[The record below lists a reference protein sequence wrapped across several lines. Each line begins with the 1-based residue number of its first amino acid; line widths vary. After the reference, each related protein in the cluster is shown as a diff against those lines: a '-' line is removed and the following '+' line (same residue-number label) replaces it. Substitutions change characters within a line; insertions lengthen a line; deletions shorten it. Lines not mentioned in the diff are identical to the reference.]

1 MNKSIFTLMTAALL
15 MAGPVVNVA
24 HAAGAGTITATAGT
38 AATKLEGTK
47 FYLGTGTSALFPIAT
62 VTGSDYVTIG
72 VGAAAGAGTAVFEVR
87 NLKTVDETSVS
98 FELWTAGKQLGVKNN
113 GTAFDGS
120 TAAEDIFTSFVV
132 TYADKK
138 DAGTLNF
145 NAIYVNK
152 FGETAISNWGFY
164 LATVEQDAEYLQKY
178 NTNGITL
185 SFDGKTVI
193 GNAFE
198 ETLQVVPVVADAFG
212 SSVGTANSF
221 VLVKGTK
228 DDVKAF
234 KDAAGATTAGG
245 ATSPGTADATSQAAA
260 LAAAK
265 KVSFLSITDETYT
278 INGAQTA
285 SGEAAV
291 IKVLEKGKFVPVTA
305 NIANVLFTAVEQADV
320 LNNPAALKL
329 TMGDFVIG
337 GVQPDGK
344 GDNVYVTT
352 ILADGSS
359 KLTANPAILGEST
372 YLDASILLKKNA
384 VNTVNIYFTSGDQSI
399 EGNPE
404 KQYEYHKYLVAGAT
418 TSAYQLEA
426 RAKSEINL
434 AYPMTQWVVTGFDGK
449 STFTL
454 TNREAKTALVLSLK
468 ATDVEGEYAITGG
481 TFNGT
486 ATFGDNSADIAAGVT
501 PLATIKGNQQLI
513 GKVVRFNSV
522 ATTKTDGFLEMTK
535 AEREGGFHFLFSGKV
550 PGGIAELYGV
560 LAKAATTAAAT
571 EGYAPKAD
579 KGDYA
584 FTAEV
589 VKGGDDEVANYI
601 VNKVNAAYLDKD
613 GNIVMTIDTLAVPS
627 YKLYVGKT
635 AANKALYLKNDAK
648 ATVETGATDGEF
660 FFRKNYDGT
669 YAMGVTTT
677 TGEGDYDTDITATT
691 NAVNV
696 KNDGTAFEIATA
708 TLYVP
713 AISNVT
719 IEFNDNSDATSLPA
733 VPRHVSFD
741 NALGSVNMQMNKNGF
756 EEGILSTEGLIF
768 WLDTVGKA
776 DLPKFY
782 ISRGVEGQ
790 AERLFMFN
798 SKDSLGLFS
807 EDDAQQSK
815 NKNYLLEGTANTPK
829 AIFRSASLIAK
840 DTLTTTI
847 DGEATKLYGG
857 DLSAYQYTIQLN
869 NEDVDNE
876 YVVKSVKDGWLYAL
890 NGKLGFTN
898 NRPEAMVFTLGDEE
912 ATANEATPSV
922 SEVKVIAAEGAI
934 RIAGAQ
940 GKKVVISNILG
951 QVIANTVISSS
962 DATIAAPAGIVVV
975 AVEGEEAV
983 KAIVK

>member
-1 MNKSIFTLMTAALL
+1 MKKRIFTLMTAALL
-15 MAGPVVNVA
+15 MAGSVVNVA
-24 HAAGAGTITATAGT
+24 YAAVGDITATAGT
-38 AATKLEGTK
+38 TATKLEGTK
-47 FYLGTGTSALFPIAT
+47 FYLGTADDALFPIET
-62 VTGSDYVTIG
+62 IKGSDYVTIG
-72 VGAAAGAGTAVFEVR
+72 TDGAVDAKTAVFEVR
-87 NLKTVDETSVS
+87 NLKAVDATSVS
-98 FELWTAGKQLGVKNN
+98 FELWTAGKQLGVLVD
-113 GTAFDGS
+113 GSAFDEN
-120 TAAEDIFTSFVV
+120 AEADEIFTSFVA
-132 TYADKK
+132 TYDDKDK
-138 DAGTLNF
+138 VGTLEIEN
-145 NAIYVNK
+145 IYVNK
-152 FGETAISNWGFY
+152 FGATAISNWNFFT
-164 LATVEQDAEYLQKY
+164 ASKEQDAAFLQEYNNK
-178 NTNGITL
+178 GITFG
-185 SFDGKTVI
+185 FDGKNVI
-193 GNAFE
+193 GNAFG
-198 ETLQVVPVVADAFG
+198 ETLQVVKVVKGALDNTSGSEVPDADG
-212 SSVGTANSF
+212 F
-221 VLVKGTK
+221 VLAKGTK
-228 DDVKAF
+228 DDMDAF
-234 KDAAGATTAGG
+234 VTAAGTAEGG
-245 ATSPGTADATSQAAA
+245 IAEAAE
-260 LAAAK
+260 
-265 KVSFLSITDETYT
+265 KVSILAITDKSAYQ
-278 INGAQTA
+278 INGAAT
-285 SGEAAV
+285 GEAAV
-291 IKVLEKGKFVPVTA
+291 IEVLGTGKFIPTA
-305 NIANVLFTAVEQADV
+305 VNIEKVLFTAVSQSDY
-320 LNNPAALKL
+320 LTNPDAILL
-329 TMGDFVIG
+329 TMGNYYVG

-352 ILADGSS
+352 VSASS
-359 KLTANPAILGEST
+359 SALTVNPAILGEST
-372 YLDASILLKKNA
+372 YLDASVLLKEDA
-384 VNTVNIYFTSGDQSI
+384 VNTVNIYFTSGKQSI
-399 EGNPE
+399 EGDVK
-404 KQYEYHKYLVAGAT
+404 KQYEYHKYLVAGVGT
-418 TSAYQLEA
+418 AYQLEA
-426 RAKSEINL
+426 RAKSEIDL
-434 AYPMTQWVVTGFDGK
+434 TSPMTQWVVSGFDGK
-449 STFTL
+449 ATFTL
-454 TNREAKTALVLSLK
+454 TNREAELDASQAGLELKLK
-468 ATDVEGEYAITGG
+468 ATAKDGEYMIVGG
-481 TFNGT
+481 KYKNVALVEAG
-486 ATFGDNSADIAAGVT
+486 ADIAEGVT
-501 PLATIKGNQQLI
+501 KNADIAKNQALI

-535 AEREGGFHFLFSGKV
+535 AEREGGFHLLFSGKV
-550 PGGIAELYGV
+550 PGGVAEMYGV
-560 LAKAATTAAAT
+560 LSDNESADSYLPA
-571 EGYAPKAD
+571 ED

-589 VKGGDDEVANYI
+589 VKGGSLVVANYI
-601 VNKVNAAYLDKD
+601 INEVDAAYLDKE
-613 GNIVMTIDTLAVPS
+613 GNIVTIKDTLAVPS
-627 YKLYVGKT
+627 YKLYAGTDGSDKFYLT
-635 AANKALYLKNDAK
+635 ADANVT
-648 ATVETGATDGEF
+648 ATTAGEF

-669 YAMGVTTT
+669 YAMGVTATAG
-677 TGEGDYDTDITATT
+677 TGVYGTDITAAAKAVSVNADGDDFETT
-691 NAVNV
+691 
-696 KNDGTAFEIATA
+696 TA
-708 TLYVP
+708 TLYNSE

-741 NALGSVNMQMNKNGF
+741 NALGSVNMQLNKNNLQ
-756 EEGILSTEGLIF
+756 EGILSTEGLIF

-847 DGEATKLYGG
+847 DGEATKLYGD

-876 YVVKSVKDGWLYAL
+876 YVVKSMKDGWLYAL